1 MPDLTRRRY
10 PERPD
15 CWHIYFGDVQ
25 IGTAARRVGQPHGE
39 DSVGFYPGA
48 HPGDTT
54 NGVAATFEDAREEFE
69 EAWRDA
75 RDWTSR
81 NTNAA
86 NGCGSE
92 AGAQYEKGKC
102 VE

>member
-1 MPDLTRRRY
+1 MPDFTRRRY

-25 IGTAARRVGQPHGE
+25 IGTGAAA
-39 DSVGFYPGA
+39 SVSLMTRTPWEWNCGFYPGA

-69 EAWRDA
+69 EAWPDA

-81 NTNAA
+81 K
-86 NGCGSE
+86 
-92 AGAQYEKGKC
+92 YERGERMPQRNRSP
-102 VE
+102 V